1 EVMHEMLRALGYRV
15 AVAECGQEAVRCA
28 QEQCFDL
35 VILDMVMPPGIDGA
49 ETYRQL
55 GEIRP
60 GQRAIIVSGYAE
72 SGRVGQAQA
81 LGAGKYV
88 RKPVTV
94 ETLARAVREE
104 LERAHVG
111 DVRSVIDSG
120 LMNFRT
126 SPATPRTPW
135 RSPCPPRSCS
145 RARSRRGSSP
155 GPSRPAPRPWR
166 SSSGSPMS
174 RS

>member
-1 EVMHEMLRALGYRV
+1 
-15 AVAECGQEAVRCA
+15 
-28 QEQCFDL
+28 
-35 VILDMVMPPGIDGA
+35 MVMPPGIDGA

-55 GEIRP
+55 CEIRP

-104 LERAHVG
+104 LDRER
-111 DVRSVIDSG
+111 
-120 LMNFRT
+120 T
-126 SPATPRTPW
+126 
-135 RSPCPPRSCS
+135 
-145 RARSRRGSSP
+145 
-155 GPSRPAPRPWR
+155 
-166 SSSGSPMS
+166 
-174 RS
+174 